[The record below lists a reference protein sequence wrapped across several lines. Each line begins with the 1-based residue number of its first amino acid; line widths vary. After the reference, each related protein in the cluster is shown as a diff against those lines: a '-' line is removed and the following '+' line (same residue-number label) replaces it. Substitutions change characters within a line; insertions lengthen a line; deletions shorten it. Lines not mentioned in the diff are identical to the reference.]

1 VVCNLGSGVQSY
13 CPDPNDPSRDFCNP
27 DLFQGVCRCPQQF
40 IAPPEPIPENQFT
53 EPPAAPQEPASE
65 SPPPPGNPENYQV
78 ANDRIFASTVDPE
91 DKLVIK
97 FIAPIVPIESWESLN
112 QQSPVADSG
121 WETVGILDPE
131 SGSPE
136 PESGSP
142 ELELVALGPESVSL
156 NLESGS
162 PELEL
167 VALGPESVSLNLDT
181 FSPELGTFHPEPEF
195 IALGPESGYLEPES
209 GYLERYLE
217 PEPEPL
223 EHLAFASD
231 YETFIVRRGFSR
243 NYIKRGE
250 QSK

>member
-131 SGSPE
+131 LGSPE
-136 PESGSP
+136 PEVGSP
-142 ELELVALGPESVSL
+142 EP
-156 NLESGS
+156 
-162 PELEL
+162 EL

-195 IALGPESGYLEPES
+195 IASGPESGYLELES
-209 GYLERYLE
+209 GYLQPESGYLE

-223 EHLAFASD
+223 EHLAFAPD